1 MTTKEL
7 ISTCAREIKGT
18 LDVYDVRNNVHGKI
32 DEDLSLPNFA
42 SRVNGGIRIS
52 KKEEK
57 KKRAWDILDKDSS
70 FVSKDQT
77 AKGATYFAAKA
88 SFESDSKR
96 VKKADLNID
105 VARDLSTTSYSPH
118 PPFAL
123 FVKTLT
129 GKIITLYVSPDE
141 LVSNIKIRI
150 QDTED
155 LPPDQQR
162 LVFAGRQL
170 EDEMKLSDYV
180 ERESTIHL
188 ILRLA
193 GGMFHRTS
201 NRRDFDTHSKKGKD
215 KHRLLIKETKLRRSE
230 RLKNKK
236 TKNGSSDSNKSMK

>member
-129 GKIITLYVSPDE
+129 GKIITLYVSPDD
-141 LVSNIKIRI
+141 LVSNIKIQI
-150 QDTED
+150 QDKEGI
-155 LPPDQQR
+155 PPDQQR
-162 LVFAGRQL
+162 LIFAG
-170 EDEMKLSDYV
+170 
-180 ERESTIHL
+180 
-188 ILRLA
+188 
-193 GGMFHRTS
+193 
-201 NRRDFDTHSKKGKD
+201 
-215 KHRLLIKETKLRRSE
+215 
-230 RLKNKK
+230 
-236 TKNGSSDSNKSMK
+236 